1 MSSSVWIINLVL
13 FGVLMEADLGR
24 RKIGWF
30 RVARPLLA
38 AMAVVAYYLT
48 AVPTGGNNLV
58 LQAVGAGVGVLL
70 GAACHLFVSVRYDP
84 TRGKSGAPV
93 SRAGFGYAAF
103 WAVIFAAR
111 LGFVYGS
118 EHVFARS
125 LGHFLVAHQLS
136 GTALTNALLFSA
148 LALGLARSAVLAGR
162 GVAARGHRSAYQLAE
177 VQA

>member
-1 MSSSVWIINLVL
+1 MPSSVWIINLVA

-30 RVARPLLA
+30 RVGRPLLA
-38 AMAVVAYYLT
+38 AIAVVPLYLT
-48 AVPTGGNNLV
+48 ALPTGGNNLA
-58 LQAVGAGVGVLL
+58 LQAVGAGVGVIL
-70 GAACHLFVSVRYDP
+70 GAACHLFVSVRFDP
-84 TRGKSGAPV
+84 TKGKTGRAV

-111 LGFVYGS
+111 LGFIYGS
-118 EHVFARS
+118 EHLFSAS

-136 GTALTNALLFSA
+136 ATGLTNALLFMA

-162 GVAARGHRSAYQLAE
+162 GVSASGHRSAYQLQEA
-177 VQA
+177 QA